1 MKIKILSLL
10 LAISLIA
17 GLLPVATVG
26 AETTA
31 TTAPATAATTVPTAT
46 PATTA
51 PTTKPAATTA
61 ATTKAT
67 TPTPAGTVTPPAT
80 TLPSTTAPT
89 VTDPTSS
96 EVSISVKLC
105 ETSVAQDFLAVLTV
119 SKGGAPVYATTK
131 DSGVPTLVTNG
142 SVPTNNYVKF
152 EYPQNGLP
160 TITLMN
166 AKLRSSG
173 NVLDL
178 SSFDIAVNIVIAGNS
193 TIESTG
199 KCGIFR
205 ASYGDIT
212 ILGPKKLTMNCS
224 SSAIAFSGDP
234 YANSLALKGLTLKA
248 STFSDTAG
256 RTFHIPAGNLTIDGC
271 NIDLVNR
278 VGNAVY
284 LGQGNVSDAKGRGN
298 ATISKSVFSANS
310 KNTALQIDG
319 NMAVVSS
326 NTQLSSDT
334 RALFCVGDLT
344 LNDST
349 MVMTGHSNTVETVNV
364 GGEFTLRASNAEIIG
379 TRFVIF
385 SDTTH
390 PRTIGKHTVV
400 AGISRDSAAP
410 YNEALAS
417 AYQYYYAESLEQ
429 PTDPTTPSGS
439 ETDPTGTVTD
449 PTETDPTDYSTD
461 PTFAPPAEP
470 TGDPISPPEITLP
483 TLPTPTISTNSTSG
497 RSGAMFWI
505 LTVLMIL
512 CACGATAMAISMFRR
527 SAAEAYVDELEEES
541 EETPV
546 EEVEDRIKKF
556 SWEKFKKFSCEKL
569 KKFKTFFAKKS
580 KEDISEDVDIE
591 EEIWKEILEEPL
603 QDIDEDE
610 LEAILKEFHEDPVEE
625 SEEVAAE
632 ESQKE
637 AVEETRDE
645 TAEDSAADLPEKP
658 KKFST
663 EKLSKF
669 FAKLLD
675 EDTEEDKEK

>member
-31 TTAPATAATTVPTAT
+31 TTAPTTAATTVPTAT

-67 TPTPAGTVTPPAT
+67 TPTPAGTVTPPT
-80 TLPSTTAPT
+80 TTSPSTTAPT

-319 NMAVVSS
+319 NMTVVSS

-390 PRTIGKHTVV
+390 PRTIGEHSVV

-429 PTDPTTPSGS
+429 PTDPTMPSGT
-439 ETDPTGTVTD
+439 ETDPTGTET
-449 PTETDPTDYSTD
+449 TDPTDYSTD

-512 CACGATAMAISMFRR
+512 CACGAAATAIMMFRR
-527 SAAEAYVDELEEES
+527 SAMEAYEDELEEES

-546 EEVEDRIKKF
+546 EEAEDETKKF
-556 SWEKFKKFSCEKL
+556 SWEKFKKFSCATL
-569 KKFKTFFAKKS
+569 RKFKKLFTRKR
-580 KEDISEDVDIE
+580 KENALDDVDIE
-591 EEIWKEILEEPL
+591 EKIWKEILDEPL

-610 LEAILKEFHEDPVEE
+610 LEAILKEFHEDP
-625 SEEVAAE
+625 AE
-632 ESQKE
+632 ESQ
-637 AVEETRDE
+637 EETIEESQVE
-645 TAEDSAADLPEKP
+645 TAEVSAADLPEKP
-658 KKFST
+658 KKSSM

-675 EDTEEDKEK
+675 EDAEDDTEK